1 MKSLQTR
8 LGTGLLMSLVA
19 VFFLLWLLIST
30 SIRFLAEDYIS
41 ARLKHDSQTLLSAL
55 QLNSEGKLD
64 LDQDR
69 LDFIYSR
76 PFSGHYFIIHA
87 GSRVFRSRSLWD
99 QTLEVQSVEPGSTVS
114 EHRAGPQDQPLLI
127 LSSGFSR
134 ENQRITISIAEDIT
148 AIEADIADF
157 QLRFALVAAVL
168 LLALII
174 IQSLILRRGLH
185 PLQKIQKEVILLESG
200 QKDRLSEQVPNEV
213 RPLIQEMNRLL
224 GVLAARSQRSRNAL
238 GDLAHALKKPLTVL
252 TQLQN
257 DETMAGCEDLKHTL
271 SSQVSAMQHTTN
283 RILKRARLAGEGPV
297 STCFDIGQEVP
308 VLLETLHRM
317 YPQKDIK
324 VQLDIPAGIVLNVDR
339 EDMLELLG
347 NLLDNA
353 FKWARQRVSLSIKEK
368 PSSIELIIDDD
379 GPGIPDEALAHLTQ
393 RGMRLDEQVE
403 GHGLGL
409 AIVQDIVRLYNG
421 TIQLG
426 KSDSLPGFQVRVAL
440 PGASKISRSN

>member
-1 MKSLQTR
+1 MKSLQAR
-8 LGTGLLMSLVA
+8 LGAGLLLSLVA

-55 QLNSEGKLD
+55 QLNSQGELD

-69 LDFIYSR
+69 LDLIYSQ

-87 GSRVFRSRSLWD
+87 GSKVFRSRSLWD
-99 QTLEVQSVEPGSTVS
+99 LSLDTQAPEPGASISLYRT
-114 EHRAGPQDQPLLI
+114 GPQNQPLLI
-127 LSSGFSR
+127 LSSGYSR
-134 ENQRITISIAEDIT
+134 GNQRITISIAEDIT
-148 AIEADIADF
+148 AIESDIADF
-157 QLRFALVAAVL
+157 QQRFALVAAVL

-174 IQSLILRRGLH
+174 IQSIILRRGLH
-185 PLQKIQKEVILLESG
+185 PLQQIQEEVRLLESG
-200 QKDRLSEQVPNEV
+200 QKERLSEQVPIEV

-224 GVLAARSQRSRNAL
+224 GVLAERMQRSRNAL

-252 TQLQN
+252 TQIQN
-257 DETMAGCEDLKHTL
+257 DEAMAGCEDIKHTL
-271 SSQVSAMQHTTN
+271 SSQVSTMQHTTD

-297 STCFDIGQEVP
+297 STSFDIGREVP
-308 VLLETLHRM
+308 VLLETLHRI
-317 YPQKDIK
+317 YRQKDIK
-324 VQLDIPAGIVLNVDR
+324 VQLDVPAGAELKADR

-353 FKWARQRVSLSIKEK
+353 FKWARHQVNLSIKQK
-368 PSSIELIIDDD
+368 PSSIEFIIDDD
-379 GPGIPDEALAHLTQ
+379 GPGIPGEALAQLTQ
-393 RGMRLDEQVE
+393 RGMRLDEQVA

-409 AIVQDIVRLYNG
+409 AIVQDIIRLYNG

-426 KSDSLPGFQVRVAL
+426 KSDSLPGFQVRVTL
-440 PGASKISRSN
+440 PGASINSRPN

>member
-1 MKSLQTR
+1 
-8 LGTGLLMSLVA
+8 MSLVA

-55 QLNSEGKLD
+55 QLNSRGELD
-64 LDQDR
+64 LDQNR
-69 LDFIYSR
+69 LDLIYAQ
-76 PFSGHYFIIHA
+76 PFSGHYFTVHA
-87 GSRVFRSRSLWD
+87 GDRVFRSRSLWD
-99 QTLEVQSVEPGSTVS
+99 QTLDTQMLEPGTSVS
-114 EHRAGPQDQPLLI
+114 LHRSGPQQQPLLI
-127 LSSGFSR
+127 LSSGYSR
-134 ENQRITISIAEDIT
+134 DNQRITISIAEDIT
-148 AIEADIADF
+148 SIESDIADF
-157 QLRFALVAAVL
+157 QRRFALVAAVL
-168 LLALII
+168 LLALIL
-174 IQSLILRRGLH
+174 IQSIILRRGLH
-185 PLQKIQKEVILLESG
+185 PLQKIQKEVSLLESG
-200 QKDRLSEQVPNEV
+200 QRERLSEQVPNEV

-224 GVLAARSQRSRNAL
+224 GVLSARMQRSRNAL

-252 TQLQN
+252 TQLQH
-257 DETMAGCEDLKHTL
+257 DESMAGCEDLKHML

-297 STCFDIGQEVP
+297 STYFDIEQEIP

-317 YPQKDIK
+317 HRQKDIK
-324 VQLDIPAGIVLNVDR
+324 VQLDVPAGAVLNADR

-353 FKWARQRVSLSIKEK
+353 FKWARHQVNLSIKQK
-368 PSSIELIIDDD
+368 PSSIELTIDDD
-379 GPGIPDEALAHLTQ
+379 GPGIPDEALTQSTQ

-409 AIVQDIVRLYNG
+409 AIVEDIVRLYNG

-426 KSDSLPGFQVRVAL
+426 KSDSLPGLQVRVML

>member
-1 MKSLQTR
+1 MKSLQAR

-41 ARLKHDSQTLLSAL
+41 ARLRHDSQTLLSAL
-55 QLNSEGKLD
+55 QLNSKGELD
-64 LDQDR
+64 LNQDR
-69 LDFIYSR
+69 LDLIYSQ
-76 PFSGHYFIIHA
+76 PFSGHYYVIHA

-99 QTLEVQSVEPGSTVS
+99 QTLDTQMLEPGTSVS
-114 EHRAGPQDQPLLI
+114 LHRSGPQQQPLLI
-127 LSSGFSR
+127 LSSGYSR
-134 ENQRITISIAEDIT
+134 DKQRITISIAEDMT
-148 AIEADIADF
+148 SIEADIADF
-157 QLRFALVAAVL
+157 QQRFALVAAVL
-168 LLALII
+168 LLALIL
-174 IQSLILRRGLH
+174 IQSIILRRGLH
-185 PLQKIQKEVILLESG
+185 PLQKIQKEVSLLENG
-200 QKDRLSEQVPNEV
+200 QKERLSEQVPNEV

-224 GVLAARSQRSRNAL
+224 GVLSARMQRSRNAL

-252 TQLQN
+252 TQLQH
-257 DETMAGCEDLKHTL
+257 DESIAGCEDLKHTL
-271 SSQVSAMQHTTN
+271 NSQVSAMQHTTN

-297 STCFDIGQEVP
+297 STYFDVGQEVP
-308 VLLETLHRM
+308 ALLETLRRM
-317 YPQKDIK
+317 YRQKDIK
-324 VQLDIPAGIVLNVDR
+324 VQLDVPAGAELKADR

-353 FKWARQRVSLSIKEK
+353 FKWARHQVNLSIKQK

-379 GPGIPDEALAHLTQ
+379 GPGIPDEALTQLTQ

-421 TIQLG
+421 TIQLR
-426 KSDSLPGFQVRVAL
+426 KSDSLPGFQVRVTL
-440 PGASKISRSN
+440 PGASKISRPN

>member
-8 LGTGLLMSLVA
+8 LGAGLLMSLVA

-41 ARLKHDSQTLLSAL
+41 ARLRHDSQTLLSAL
-55 QLNSEGKLD
+55 QVNSQGKLD

-69 LDFIYSR
+69 LDLIYSQ

-99 QTLEVQSVEPGSTVS
+99 LTLDTQVLEPGTSVS
-114 EHRAGPQDQPLLI
+114 LHRSGPQDQSLLI
-127 LSSGFSR
+127 LSTGYSR
-134 ENQRITISIAEDIT
+134 DNQRITISIAEDIT
-148 AIEADIADF
+148 SIESGIANF
-157 QLRFALVAAVL
+157 QQRFALVAAVL

-174 IQSLILRRGLH
+174 IQSIILRRGLH
-185 PLQKIQKEVILLESG
+185 PLQQIQKEVSLLESG
-200 QKDRLSEQVPNEV
+200 QKERLSEHVPNEV

-224 GVLAARSQRSRNAL
+224 GVLAARMQRSRNAL

-252 TQLQN
+252 TQIQN
-257 DETMAGCEDLKHTL
+257 DEAMAGCEDLKQTL
-271 SSQVSAMQHTTN
+271 SSQVSAMQHTTD

-297 STCFDIGQEVP
+297 STYFDIGREVP

-317 YPQKDIK
+317 YRQKDIK
-324 VQLDIPAGIVLNVDR
+324 AQLDVPAGTELKADR

-353 FKWARQRVSLSIKEK
+353 FKWARHRVNLSIKQQ
-368 PSSIELIIDDD
+368 PSSIELLVDDD
-379 GPGIPDEALAHLTQ
+379 GPGIPDEALAQLTQ

-409 AIVQDIVRLYNG
+409 AIVQDIVHLYNG
-421 TIQLG
+421 TIQFG
-426 KSDSLPGFQVRVAL
+426 KSDSLPGFQVRVIL
-440 PGASKISRSN
+440 PGASKISRSS